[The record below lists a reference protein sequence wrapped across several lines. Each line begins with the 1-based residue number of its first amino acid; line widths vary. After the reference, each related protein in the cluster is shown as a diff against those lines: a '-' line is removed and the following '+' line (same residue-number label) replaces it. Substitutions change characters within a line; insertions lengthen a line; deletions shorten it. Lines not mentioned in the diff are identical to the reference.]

1 MPYKAVL
8 FDANNT
14 LWEWPSDSVDLIYGV
29 LHFLD
34 KPTDRDLIRTCLA
47 AASESWFEP
56 QLLALETNGQGAALE
71 EVQKLLRKR
80 DMELLKLMDI
90 PDQTG
95 LVRSAIQSAFASRRP
110 VLFPDVAPALHELRQ
125 RGVSMA
131 VVSNGWQQPYDA
143 ARLGIA
149 GYFGSILGSAHVGY
163 RKPMPEIFHRALQ
176 HLDVVPQEALHVGDT
191 YDDDV
196 AGAQQAAVYPVL
208 LDRTGAGQRDG
219 VQTISSLSEL
229 LSLSPEHYAKAEES
243 GRFTRPW

>member
-1 MPYKAVL
+1 MSYKAVL

-14 LWEWPSDSVDLIYGV
+14 LWEWPGDTVDLIYGV

-34 KPTDRDLIRTCLA
+34 KPTDRDQIRTCLA
-47 AASESWFEP
+47 AADERWFRPQFLGLES
-56 QLLALETNGQGAALE
+56 NGQGAPLE

-80 DMELLKLMDI
+80 DLEFLKLLDI
-90 PDQTG
+90 PDRTG

-110 VLFPDVAPALHELRQ
+110 VLFRDVAPTLHELRQ
-125 RGVSMA
+125 RGISMA

-149 GYFGSILGSAHVGY
+149 GYFGAILGSAHVGY

-176 HLDVVPQEALHVGDT
+176 DLGVVPQEALHVGDL
-191 YDDDV
+191 YEDDV
-196 AGAQQAAVYPVL
+196 VGARQAGVHPVL

-229 LSLSPEHYAKAEES
+229 LPLFS
-243 GRFTRPW
+243 